1 MNYGMWIS
9 HVKNVFHQAEL
20 AQVLLIPDQLG
31 KEIDRVAHKKSYVA
45 CYSQVTQSTG
55 SI

>member
-1 MNYGMWIS
+1 MGIS
-9 HVKNVFHQAEL
+9 NVKNFFYQVEL
-20 AQVLLIPDQLG
+20 AQVLLIPVQMG
-31 KEIDRVAHKKSYVA
+31 KEIDRVTHKKSYVA